1 MNQPNGKKTYPFT
14 AVCGQDEFKL
24 ALLLAAI
31 DPTLGGV
38 LVLGD
43 KGSAKTTTVRAMSQ
57 LLQSE
62 TDIFPFINLPAGAT
76 EDRVLGSVD
85 LEILINEKRLAVRKG
100 LLAAAH
106 NGLLYIDEINLLNDY
121 IMDLLLDA
129 SSSGGY
135 YLEREG
141 LSAWQN
147 SRFILVGTM
156 NPEEG
161 ELRPQLLDRF
171 GLCVTVRAPSQTA
184 LRAEVIRRRL
194 LFDADADAFIQQYTA
209 QEIKLR
215 NAFQTARKD
224 LLQVTIPDR
233 MYEEAAGYCLAHQA
247 EGMRADIL
255 IVKAARA
262 LAAFERR
269 PEITSDDLKRVAP
282 LVLAHR
288 GKKEN
293 NPEQQQKGGGEPP
306 PPAGSHEMQNNPG
319 KLPALNEQTAVGN
332 SNQSMAL
339 QEYLFNSV
347 AVNAIIPVKPGKEK
361 MQKGQ
366 ATAQRKLVTAT
377 MQNSREDGSVRD
389 LFKTV
394 QHFLVH
400 QKFSIKYKQPVQR
413 TEVRLLFLVDSSSSM
428 SAGQQISLVKGM
440 ISAVM
445 QRLKN
450 KRLQIA
456 LVALFEGVARLV
468 TGFTEDLEQ
477 VVSQLARL
485 RTGGKTNMAAGFE
498 QVDRL
503 MRVKKNWN
511 NSFLYVFTDGR
522 INAGRSNHPFEEAV
536 MLFRRQL
543 HRLRSQT
550 YIVDTESGLLRMG
563 MAERL
568 SKAIGGRYLIME
580 NNIK

>member
-1 MNQPNGKKTYPFT
+1 MNQSFVKKTYPFT

-57 LLQSE
+57 LLHSE
-62 TDIFPFINLPAGAT
+62 TETFPFINLPIGAT

-85 LEILINEKRLAVRKG
+85 LEILINEKRIAMHKG

-129 SSSGGY
+129 SSTGGY

-147 SRFILVGTM
+147 SRFILIGTM

-171 GLCVTVRAPSQTA
+171 GLCVTVRAPLQAA

-194 LFDADADAFIQQYTA
+194 LFDAGAEAFIQQYAA
-209 QEIKLR
+209 QETMLR
-215 NAFQTARKD
+215 DALYAARKN
-224 LLQVTIPDR
+224 LLQVKIPDFI
-233 MYEEAAGYCLAHQA
+233 YEEAAGYSLAQQT

-262 LAAFERR
+262 LAAFELR
-269 PEITSDDLKRVAP
+269 PEVTLHDLNRVAP
-282 LVLAHR
+282 MVLAHR

-293 NPEQQQKGGGEPP
+293 SPAQQQRGGGDMPP
-306 PPAGSHEMQNNPG
+306 PDGNETQNKPG
-319 KLPALNEQTAVGN
+319 KERPSNEQTTIEN
-332 SNQSMAL
+332 SNQSAAL
-339 QEYLFNSV
+339 QEYLFKSV
-347 AVNAIIPVKPGKEK
+347 AVNALIPVKSGKER
-361 MQKGQ
+361 MQKGP
-366 ATAQRKLVTAT
+366 AVAQRKLVSAT
-377 MQNSREDGSVRD
+377 MQSSREDGRTRD
-389 LFKTV
+389 LVKTV

-400 QKFSIKYKQPVQR
+400 KKFSIKYKKPVQWA
-413 TEVRLLFLVDSSSSM
+413 EVRLLFLIDSSSSM
-428 SAGQQISLVKGM
+428 SAGQQISSVKG
-440 ISAVM
+440 IINAVI
-445 QRLKN
+445 QRFKN

-456 LVALFEGVARLV
+456 MVALFQGVAPLV
-468 TGFTEDLEQ
+468 AEFTEDIEQ
-477 VVSQLARL
+477 VLLQLAQL

-498 QVDRL
+498 QVNRL
-503 MRVKKNWN
+503 VRIKKNWH

-522 INAGRSNHPFEEAV
+522 INAGRSTHPFEEAV
-536 MLFRRQL
+536 MLFRQQL
-543 HRLRSQT
+543 HRLRAQT
-550 YIVDTESGLLRMG
+550 YIVDTESGLLRLG

-568 SKAIGGRYLIME
+568 STAIGCRYILME
-580 NNIK
+580 NK